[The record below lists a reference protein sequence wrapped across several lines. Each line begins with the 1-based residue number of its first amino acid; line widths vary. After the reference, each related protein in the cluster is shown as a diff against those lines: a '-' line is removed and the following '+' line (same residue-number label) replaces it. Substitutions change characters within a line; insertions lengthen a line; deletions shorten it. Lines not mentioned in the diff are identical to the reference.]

1 MRASLIPLVL
11 AGVSGAILGFSV
23 AKVVPDRSIPGAAL
37 SAPLAL
43 RPASNV
49 KEGPPGAGAPSTEG
63 VSPVGNGRGA
73 QATAADDSARA
84 ETDARTAELRELR
97 ARERAA
103 QAQLAAAHQKIAQLE
118 EERNGLAPAR
128 PKRARPEFDL
138 TPEDWRQM
146 AAQGVMKYR
155 LPCDSPPPSD
165 EVLDQL
171 GLAPDDRE
179 VMRQAFEHS
188 ATRVRNA
195 VLPLCAA
202 ALGERLEAAQEM
214 STEACRRV
222 VLSTAGE
229 RADSPS
235 LSAKS
240 VASFMAGDAPRPGEN
255 ATISER
261 LFLVLA
267 EEAKHIEDEIAE
279 SFGPEE
285 AHRVIF
291 SDRLCFRTATH
302 SFNDP
307 RHAGFPRAEE
317 R

>member
-1 MRASLIPLVL
+1 
-11 AGVSGAILGFSV
+11 
-23 AKVVPDRSIPGAAL
+23 
-37 SAPLAL
+37 
-43 RPASNV
+43 
-49 KEGPPGAGAPSTEG
+49 
-63 VSPVGNGRGA
+63 
-73 QATAADDSARA
+73 
-84 ETDARTAELRELR
+84 
-97 ARERAA
+97 
-103 QAQLAAAHQKIAQLE
+103 
-118 EERNGLAPAR
+118 
-128 PKRARPEFDL
+128 
-138 TPEDWRQM
+138 
-146 AAQGVMKYR
+146 MKYR

-188 ATRVRNA
+188 ATRLRNA

-202 ALGERLEAAQEM
+202 ALGDRLEASQEM

-222 VLSTAGE
+222 VLSTANE
-229 RADSPS
+229 RAESPS

-240 VASFMAGDAPRPGEN
+240 VASFMAGDAPRPGDN

-267 EEAKHIEDEIAE
+267 EEPKHIEDELAE

-285 AHRVIF
+285 AHRLIF

-302 SFNDP
+302 SFTDP
-307 RHAGFPRAEE
+307 RNAGFPQAEA

>member
-1 MRASLIPLVL
+1 MRASIPLVL
-11 AGVSGAILGFSV
+11 SGVSGAILGFSV
-23 AKVVPDRSIPGAAL
+23 ATVLPDRGLPGA
-37 SAPLAL
+37 APLAL
-43 RPASNV
+43 RPASDV
-49 KEGPPGAGAPSTEG
+49 KDGPQDAGAPSTEG
-63 VSPVGNGRGA
+63 VSPDGNGPGR
-73 QATAADDSARA
+73 QATAADDPAWA
-84 ETDARTAELRELR
+84 DNGARTTELRELR
-97 ARERAA
+97 ARARAA
-103 QAQLAAAHQKIAQLE
+103 QEQLAAAHQRIAQLE
-118 EERNGLAPAR
+118 KERDAPASTR
-128 PKRARPEFDL
+128 PKRARREFDL
-138 TPEDWRQM
+138 TTEDWRQM

-188 ATRVRNA
+188 AARLRNA

-202 ALGERLEAAQEM
+202 ALGDRLEAAQEM
-214 STEACRRV
+214 STDACRRV
-222 VLSTAGE
+222 VLSTASE
-229 RADSPS
+229 RAESPP

-240 VASFMAGDAPRPGEN
+240 VASFMAGDAPRPGDN
-255 ATISER
+255 APLSER

-267 EEAKHIEDEIAE
+267 EEAKHIEDELAE

-285 AHRVIF
+285 AHRLIF

-302 SFNDP
+302 SFTAP
-307 RHAGFPRAEE
+307 RNAGFPQAEA